1 MQQQNLSIKV
11 RYQLRVRAD
20 HEGRK
25 TLRIIA
31 GAAKGRPISAVAS
44 ATRPTSDRARE
55 ALFSTLASEFGDF
68 DGLKVLDLYAGTGAV
83 ALEALSRGAA
93 LVHAVEKDESAS
105 KAISANFDSIKSADL
120 KGTFHLYTM
129 GVHRFLGDKSQHRY
143 HFIYI
148 DPPYDVDDIDVVE
161 TLVQLKENDFLDP
174 DAIIAIERNSRVR
187 EISWPYGYEEIR
199 VKNYGQATIFYGI
212 PAGESAENG

>member
-1 MQQQNLSIKV
+1 M
-11 RYQLRVRAD
+11 
-20 HEGRK
+20 
-25 TLRIIA
+25 RIIA
-31 GAAKGRPISAVAS
+31 GAAKGRPIPAVAS

-93 LVHAVEKDESAS
+93 LVHAVEKDEAACS
-105 KAISANFDSIKSADL
+105 AISANFDSIKSAEL
-120 KGTFHLYTM
+120 KGSFHLYTM
-129 GVHRFLGDKSQHRY
+129 GVHRFLGDKSQYRY
-143 HFIYI
+143 HFVYI

-161 TLVQLKENDFLDP
+161 TLLQLEQNDFLDP
-174 DAIIAIERNSRVR
+174 DAIIAIERNSRVK

-199 VKNYGQATIFYGI
+199 VKNYGQASIFYGVPSGI
-212 PAGESAENG
+212 SAQDSPENG